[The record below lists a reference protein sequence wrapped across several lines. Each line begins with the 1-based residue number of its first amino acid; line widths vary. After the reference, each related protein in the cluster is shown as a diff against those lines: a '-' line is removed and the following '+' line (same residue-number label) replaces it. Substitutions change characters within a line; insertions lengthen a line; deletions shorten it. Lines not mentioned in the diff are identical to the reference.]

1 MMIEKMRRKALITS
15 PQLNVQIL
23 IWILRAPAVEI
34 PVHVLALEKKSR
46 THALV
51 ETAGSSEEGLAGSD
65 YGSPVRYPCFLI
77 E

>member
-51 ETAGSSEEGLAGSD
+51 ETAGSSEEGLD
-65 YGSPVRYPCFLI
+65 R
-77 E
+77 